1 MLSWYG
7 REEEKS
13 RGKYCPGSE
22 DSSGTPEPEKEEGKR
37 KALRWERGPPF
48 PLPIIIC
55 MVISYRYSIALPSKE
70 KLAILKKK
78 KSSFGQEFCMASTGK
93 YDSVVKTV

>member
-1 MLSWYG
+1 MGERRKKAGENIALG
-7 REEEKS
+7 PRTPLGHLNQRRRRARERRS
-13 RGKYCPGSE
+13 GGKEGS
-22 DSSGTPEPEKEEGKR
+22 
-37 KALRWERGPPF
+37 
-48 PLPIIIC
+48 

>member
-22 DSSGTPEPEKEEGKR
+22 DSSEIPEPEKEEGKR
-37 KALRWERGPPF
+37 KALRWERG
-48 PLPIIIC
+48 
-55 MVISYRYSIALPSKE
+55 
-70 KLAILKKK
+70 
-78 KSSFGQEFCMASTGK
+78 K
-93 YDSVVKTV
+93 YDDLIQTPHSNGRVYIARRLATSKWRCLLRF

>member
-37 KALRWERGPPF
+37 KALRWERGQYGDLIQIF
-48 PLPIIIC
+48 
-55 MVISYRYSIALPSKE
+55 YSSAFQREIGH
-70 KLAILKKK
+70 LKKK
-78 KSSFGQEFCMASTGK
+78 KQF
-93 YDSVVKTV
+93 